1 MKGDFSRLTF
11 DPTRHFSRV
20 LMQQGR
26 VTLDAD
32 HNEQSDITLHM
43 LRTLAQD
50 LFGPYGGPAGGRGFG
65 LYFATAGSGPAHLMI
80 GAGHY
85 YVDGIL
91 CENELECA
99 YANQPEYMPA
109 PPGSTVAD
117 PLLNWLTSPTA
128 GPAFWVYLDV
138 WERHI
143 TWVEDDRIREVALG
157 GPDTCARTKVV
168 WQVKAVSLT
177 VVIDTLTR
185 KKAAV
190 DAMTPQTPEVRAMS
204 AKLGNDIALLQ
215 NSLQQNACAAPLDAL
230 DPTGAAWMAARLDPG
245 LQIPD
250 PCIIAPDA
258 KYRGAENQLYRVEIH
273 QSGSVGDELAPTF
286 KWSRDNGSVVS
297 PWLDTDG
304 NDLIVTS
311 GRGFATGSWAE
322 IADDWD
328 DSNAMPGTLVKL
340 ANVAGDR
347 LTIDRASLPNGLPT
361 RNAGLHPKVRQ
372 WDQRENDVTTL
383 VDGAVPI
390 VEGTTANWGITL
402 EDGIQIQ
409 FTEGGQYRSGDYW
422 LFPARV
428 ATGGIEWP
436 TTTDGSGNMVAVALP
451 PAGIEHHYAPLALV
465 QGMQATGGGITPSI
479 QTSCR
484 ICCAPLASDPC
495 PPTEAPATSTI
506 SPVGFNP
513 KPAVGGGIVKPK
525 KTAPGSVP
533 TLKGH
538 PAIKA
543 KPK

>member
-50 LFGPYGGPAGGRGFG
+50 LFGQYGGPAEGRGFG
-65 LYFATAGSGPAHLMI
+65 LYFASSGSGPSHLMI

-91 CENELECA
+91 CENEQERD
-99 YANQPEYMPA
+99 YADQPDYMPA
-109 PPGSTVAD
+109 APGSGPVAD
-117 PLLNWLTSPTA
+117 SLLNWLTSPTA

-157 GPDTCARTKVV
+157 GPDTCTRTKVV
-168 WQVKAVSLT
+168 WQVKAVSLAAL
-177 VVIDTLTR
+177 IDTLT
-185 KKAAV
+185 KKKSTV
-190 DAMTPQTPEVRAMS
+190 DAIVPQTPDTEALS
-204 AKLGNDIALLQ
+204 KKLANDIALLQ
-215 NSLQQNACAAPLDAL
+215 NSQQQDACAAPLDAL
-230 DPTGAAWMAARLDPG
+230 DPIGAAWMAARLDPG
-245 LQIPD
+245 LQIQD
-250 PCIIAPDA
+250 PCIISPDA

-273 QSGSVGDELAPTF
+273 QGGSGGDELAPTF
-286 KWSRDNGSVVS
+286 KWSRDNGSILA

-311 GRGFATGSWAE
+311 GRGFEVGSWVE
-322 IADDWD
+322 ISDDSCDWD
-328 DSNAMPGTLVKL
+328 AIPGTLVKL

-347 LTIDRASLPNGLPT
+347 LSVDPASIPASGLPA
-361 RNAGLHPKVRQ
+361 RNADLHPKVRQ

-383 VDGAVPI
+383 VDGAIPI

-409 FTEGGQYRSGDYW
+409 FAQGGQYRTGDYW
-422 LFPARV
+422 LIPARV
-428 ATGGIEWP
+428 ATGDIDWP
-436 TTTDGSGNMVAVALP
+436 TDTDSSGNVTPVPLLP
-451 PAGIEHHYAPLALV
+451 SGIEHHYAPLAVIAGLPTT
-465 QGMQATGGGITPSI
+465 AGGGVVPTVQS
-479 QTSCR
+479 SCR
-484 ICCAPLASDPC
+484 ICSSPLTSKPC
-495 PPTEAPATSTI
+495 TLTQQPPTVTPPGAAPIDST
-506 SPVGFNP
+506 V
-513 KPAVGGGIVKPK
+513 VKPK
-525 KTAPGSVP
+525 NTILGKVSQPKGRFPSKRKPG
-533 TLKGH
+533 
-538 PAIKA
+538 
-543 KPK
+543 